1 MEEIIQLPPLAI
13 LLNGVVE
20 ALNEIRSCAPTNVV
34 QGAAQ
39 ALRKTL
45 DAVRRPAPPHRTA
58 ARRQPKTVLCT
69 QASRRILGCR
79 LEGGDLWG
87 DLCEV
92 YVTALLPHVV
102 SCFEKLFRGEDRI
115 GTWEAR
121 GGRLLALEEL
131 RAPLR
136 EALQETRDAKQ
147 QAEQAKALAAAAEA
161 APEAA
166 PAPAPA
172 AVPAAVEG
180 APAAT
185 TGPEAG
191 SDPAA

>member
-20 ALNEIRSCAPTNVV
+20 ALNEIRNCAPTNVV

-121 GGRLLALEEL
+121 GGRLLALAHPQGL
-131 RAPLR
+131 LPANDCHNFFFLWPPLAR
-136 EALQETRDAKQ
+136 IHCPPASQ
-147 QAEQAKALAAAAEA
+147 LAMAQHWGDSYTSCS
-161 APEAA
+161 
-166 PAPAPA
+166 
-172 AVPAAVEG
+172 VH
-180 APAAT
+180 
-185 TGPEAG
+185 
-191 SDPAA
+191 